1 MSTGFGAGGPSVRR
15 SGSSAYSGALRR
27 PPGAPA
33 ALPAGFRLG
42 QTRQCKTEAAEV
54 VPPPPRTRV
63 LSHTA
68 QLGQTWDC
76 LGSQKHDV
84 VAMVLLFLEDVGKLG
99 ACRHRADHGGVAHP
113 VLPFPIGHTPCVG
126 VCLCSSDAID
136 WPTACDRL
144 MIETTKQVRDYFCE
158 QFDHRKEQRRVAIA
172 EKKRARAEAA
182 AAAAE
187 AEAEAAAE
195 AAAAAEAEAEAEAA
209 AEAAA
214 EQE

>member
-42 QTRQCKTEAAEV
+42 QARQCKTEAAEP

-84 VAMVLLFLEDVGKLG
+84 SAMVLLFLEDEGKLG

-172 EKKRARAEAA
+172 EKKRARAEAS

-187 AEAEAAAE
+187 AEAEAAE
-195 AAAAAEAEAEAEAA
+195 
-209 AEAAA
+209 
-214 EQE
+214 